1 MDSLVI
7 LENSESFLISF
18 QYNGSPGICQIVLS
32 RVLSRAYTGP
42 SSMRSGVLFPVEN
55 EDVMGSDQDNYLSL
69 WIDCEEKML
78 ILGLEWQF

>member
-32 RVLSRAYTGP
+32 RAYTGP

-55 EDVMGSDQDNYLSL
+55 EDVTGSDQDNYLSL

-78 ILGLEWQF
+78 ILDLEWQF